1 MAPKIEAIGATLGA
15 VITNINLEN
24 VTQTDWQLIDEAF
37 DDYALLVFP
46 DQFLSEDAQVDF
58 SEHFGEIEM
67 LRGAGGG
74 KAVPMSN
81 QKADG
86 TVLKVDEEDDKHR
99 FMTLRGN
106 EGWHMDSTY
115 MPLAAKAGVLSA
127 IVVPASGGETEF
139 ADMRAA
145 YDELAPS
152 TLEKISTLSAFHSL
166 YQSQAKN
173 GYKVETGKGYGYHT
187 EGAPL
192 RPLIKKHPVT
202 GRNALCIGRHAYK
215 IPGMEDKEANNLLD
229 SLLEDACQQPRLYK
243 HSWSAGDLVIWD
255 NRCVLHR
262 ACPYD
267 VSEPR
272 VLQATRISGDP
283 KSEFAET
290 GADDLASDFEPSKTN
305 IS

>member
-74 KAVPMSN
+74 KVVPMSN

-127 IVVPASGGETEF
+127 KVVPSSGGETEF

-145 YDELAPS
+145 YDELASP
-152 TLEKISTLSAFHSL
+152 LVKKISALSAFHSL

-192 RPLIKKHPVT
+192 RPLVKKHPVT

-215 IPGMEDKEANNLLD
+215 IPGMDDKEANNLLD
-229 SLLEDACQQPRLYK
+229 SLLEEACQPPRLYK
-243 HSWSAGDLVIWD
+243 HSWSTGDLVIWD

-290 GADDLASDFEPSKTN
+290 GADDLANDFEPSKTN